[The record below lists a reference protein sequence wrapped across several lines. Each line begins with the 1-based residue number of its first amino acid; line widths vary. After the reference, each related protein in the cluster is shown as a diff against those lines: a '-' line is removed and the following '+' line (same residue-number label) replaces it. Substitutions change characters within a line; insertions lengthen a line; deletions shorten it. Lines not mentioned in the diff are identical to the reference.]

1 MQSFGNNIEDK
12 LGAVSGGKMDEQTK
26 AVARKINKLATFG
39 ANKLDLKKS
48 SKNIASSYNLQVED
62 IDDIDDIDEEEDDV

>member
-1 MQSFGNNIEDK
+1 MNSFNNNIEDK

-39 ANKLDLKKS
+39 ANKTDLKRS
-48 SKNIASSYNLQVED
+48 SED
-62 IDDIDDIDEEEDDV
+62 IVSFYNSQGDDIDDDIDEEDDI

>member
-1 MQSFGNNIEDK
+1 MVNFNNNIEDK

-26 AVARKINKLATFG
+26 AVARKINKLEKFG

-48 SKNIASSYNLQVED
+48 SKNIASSYNLKGDD
-62 IDDIDDIDEEEDDV
+62 IDDIDDIDEEDDV